1 MADSPT
7 PRSTAGI
14 SPAESRSTPERGQ
27 RPASADS
34 IGREDL
40 DDEVSSDTLIA
51 FIGGASRSGE
61 WTPPERLQVVAVMG
75 GVDLDF
81 RRALLA
87 PGLSEVRVFALM
99 GGVTIT
105 VPKDLPI
112 EVTATAILGGVDQG
126 PLKGGSAGPSAS
138 SGSPGSTGGFS
149 ASAAAADAPRNAATE
164 RRSLVMVSGVA
175 IMSGI
180 TIRVD

>member
-1 MADSPT
+1 MADSLT
-7 PRSTAGI
+7 PRSTTGI
-14 SPAESRSTPERGQ
+14 SPAESRSTQERGQ
-27 RPASADS
+27 RPASS
-34 IGREDL
+34 IDGVGRDDL
-40 DDEVSSDTLIA
+40 DDEVSSDTLVA

-112 EVTATAILGGVDQG
+112 EVTATAILGGIDQG
-126 PLKGGSAGPSAS
+126 PLKGGSAGSSAS
-138 SGSPGSTGGFS
+138 SGSPGGFS
-149 ASAAAADAPRNAATE
+149 ASPVAADAPRSATEE